1 MIRASLWLGL
11 VLAALSQ
18 PGAAG
23 AQVTASVVVP
33 ARAQGLIGERFDGY
47 LGFVTTPG
55 EALRK
60 QVWAVNIKRRA
71 LYSDLASRR
80 GVTAQEV
87 GVTAACALLGRV
99 EINEAYQLSD
109 GQWRR
114 RAANQSAPRPAY
126 CG

>member
-1 MIRASLWLGL
+1 MIRASLWLGFA
-11 VLAALSQ
+11 VAALSQ
-18 PGAAG
+18 PAVAD
-23 AQVTASVVVP
+23 AQVAASMVIA

-47 LGFVTTPG
+47 LGYVTTPS

-71 LYSDLASRR
+71 LYSDLAGRR
-80 GVTAQEV
+80 GVAAQEV

-99 EINEAYQLSD
+99 EIGQAYQLSD